1 MSFNKL
7 QIIAN
12 NVPLDTYDD
21 WDISLN
27 YQIQDILDITK
38 RVTSFSKTIIIPG
51 TKHNNNF
58 FKNIFDL
65 NVDLSISSYNPKKS
79 IPCQIS
85 IGDEAVF
92 TGNLELLQVIVNQ
105 KLVEYEIVVTGVLKN
120 LLFNFGDY
128 YLNDLNLS
136 EYNHTRSISA
146 ITNSWN
152 YNIIKNSS
160 LFNATGLGEGYV
172 YPYINY
178 GASQNINTTSKK
190 LKNEKSKRT

>member
-51 TKHNNNF
+51 TKFNNNF

-79 IPCQIS
+79 IPCQIN

-92 TGNLELLQVIVNQ
+92 AAL
-105 KLVEYEIVVTGVLKN
+105 
-120 LLFNFGDY
+120 
-128 YLNDLNLS
+128 
-136 EYNHTRSISA
+136 
-146 ITNSWN
+146 
-152 YNIIKNSS
+152 
-160 LFNATGLGEGYV
+160 
-172 YPYINY
+172 
-178 GASQNINTTSKK
+178 
-190 LKNEKSKRT
+190 